1 MLLADLPLSKSHL
14 HSLAKHFNGQVLIY
28 LQMISFFWENIEKS
42 RLIQCCLLLVR
53 LFLHDKM
60 PPQYGV
66 QHIQLDAQIETR
78 ALLSPRLDPFSESRN
93 LASDAFNNE
102 QQSTLELLQP

>member
-1 MLLADLPLSKSHL
+1 
-14 HSLAKHFNGQVLIY
+14 
-28 LQMISFFWENIEKS
+28 MISFFWENIEKS
-42 RLIQCCLLLVR
+42 RPIQCCLLLVR

-66 QHIQLDAQIETR
+66 QLDAQIESR
-78 ALLSPRLDPFSESRN
+78 ALLSRRLDPFSESRN

-102 QQSTLELLQP
+102 QQSTPMPFFFQLKIPLTNRIFSRKTG

>member
-1 MLLADLPLSKSHL
+1 
-14 HSLAKHFNGQVLIY
+14 
-28 LQMISFFWENIEKS
+28 MISFFWENIEKS

-66 QHIQLDAQIETR
+66 QLDAQIESR
-78 ALLSPRLDPFSESRN
+78 ALLSRRLDPFSESRN

-102 QQSTLELLQP
+102 QQSTPMPFFSIKNSFDKPDL